1 MPKENIARPQRHAVE
16 RAGTEAQRLRQRA
29 EEAREASERDRES
42 LERIR
47 QEEER
52 TRHRGEADRVAA
64 ELARGA
70 ADHGRGAALE
80 AVRDTTV
87 LLQATLEQM
96 KVVEDLRRGYR
107 APAGRKRKRS

>member
-1 MPKENIARPQRHAVE
+1 MPKENIARPQRYEVE
-16 RAGTEAQRLRQRA
+16 RASAGAERLRQQA
-29 EEAREASERDRES
+29 EEARAASERDRES

-52 TRHRGEADRVAA
+52 TRHLGEADRVAA

-70 ADHGRGAALE
+70 AEHGRGAALE

-87 LLQATLEQM
+87 LLKATLKQM

-107 APAGRKRKRS
+107 APASRKRKPS